1 MPRATL
7 LPRAAPNASTR
18 PSAMAAMITTRA
30 MPEGTTKVSRKSV
43 TINPS
48 RMRG

>member
-30 MPEGTTKVSRKSV
+30 TGGNDKSQQEIGHDQPEQ
-43 TINPS
+43 N
-48 RMRG
+48 RG